1 MDRTDFRKQGN
12 ALEPCATTFP
22 ENSEGM
28 NFYQIHHSKVRPQG
42 CTIATRSLFTPP
54 PRSGM
59 KKLLPCSD
67 GFRNEAAGPNVI
79 RRTLLTSKGVD
90 SNMTLAATLERS
102 AVHSN
107 VVALPD
113 SGKEEEVEP
122 QRTGPSES
130 SGVKIPYPCCP
141 KEKVVVFPG
150 AHGCS
155 SIKCPNCGKYALFD
169 YDNLTAKPGKVCRG
183 AGKRPRAN

>member
-1 MDRTDFRKQGN
+1 MDRANFRKQGN
-12 ALEPCATTFP
+12 ASTPFISTFP
-22 ENSEGM
+22 ENGEGM
-28 NFYQIHHSKVRPQG
+28 NFYQIHHSKGRPQG

-54 PRSGM
+54 PGSGM
-59 KKLLPCSD
+59 EKLLPCSD
-67 GFRNEAAGPNVI
+67 GDRNETAGPNVI
-79 RRTLLTSKGVD
+79 RETLSTSKGVD
-90 SNMTLAATLERS
+90 LNMTLAATLERS